1 MIRSKFLFAG
11 LGLISLP
18 VLHVEAR
25 QKPNV
30 VFILADDLGYGD
42 LSCFGQEKF
51 QTPNIDRLA
60 LNGMRYMSCTISLPI
75 LPKCIT

>member
-30 VFILADDLGYGD
+30 VILADDLG
-42 LSCFGQEKF
+42 
-51 QTPNIDRLA
+51 
-60 LNGMRYMSCTISLPI
+60 
-75 LPKCIT
+75 